1 MTDTFYIVTADGR
14 SASLPTGDCVIA
26 LGSFDGVHVAH
37 KAIFREAVALKD
49 RIGASLVG
57 AWCFSDLPAK
67 AFGKNIPMLCS
78 LDEKIARILECG
90 VDFVAVGDFA
100 LLSKVSAENFVDR
113 ILTDTLHCRGAVC
126 GFNHRFGH
134 LGLGSHDLLIN
145 RFGKDSVCI
154 VPEITMMGETVSS
167 SAIRKHIAEGDFDKA
182 RMMLAQPIYLS
193 EPVISGKSLGHTLG
207 FPTANQRFPKDYIIP
222 KKGIYATLCYTEDG
236 KKHIGVSNVG
246 IRPTITDG
254 SDSHAIN
261 CETYICDFNE
271 YIYSQILRVEFCKYL
286 RAEKKFTSIT
296 ELQRQIATDAKI
308 AKAYFS
314 ELDNSL

>member
-1 MTDTFYIVTADGR
+1 MTDSFYIVTAEGK
-14 SASLPTGDCVIA
+14 AAALPLGNCIIA

-37 KAIFREAVALKD
+37 KAIFSEAIALKD
-49 RIGASLVG
+49 KVGAALTG
-57 AWCFSDLPAK
+57 AWCFSDLPGK

-78 LDEKIARILECG
+78 LEEKIARILATG

-100 LLSKVSAENFVDR
+100 KLSHVSAEDFVDG
-113 ILTDTLHCRGAVC
+113 ILIGKLHCIGAVC

-134 LGLGSHDLLIN
+134 MGRGSHTLLID

-154 VPEITMMGETVSS
+154 VPEIAVMGETVSS
-167 SAIRKHIAEGDFDKA
+167 SAIRHHISEGDFNTAK
-182 RMMLAQPIYLS
+182 MMLKQPIYLS
-193 EPVISGKSLGHTLG
+193 APVISGKNLGHTLG

-236 KKHIGVSNVG
+236 RRHIGVTNVG

-261 CETYICDFNE
+261 CETYICDFKEN
-271 YIYSQILRVEFCKYL
+271 IYSQILRVEFCKYL
-286 RAEKKFTSIT
+286 RSEKKFTSIT
-296 ELQRQIATDAKI
+296 DLQRQIATDAENS
-308 AKAYFS
+308 KAYFA
-314 ELDNSL
+314 ELGISL

>member
-1 MTDTFYIVTADGR
+1 MTDSFYIVTAEGR
-14 SASLPTGDCVIA
+14 SPSLPEGNCVIA

-37 KAIFREAVALKD
+37 KAIFREAIALKSKV
-49 RIGASLVG
+49 GASLSG
-57 AWCFSDLPAK
+57 AWCFSDLPGK

-78 LDEKIARILECG
+78 LEEKIARILATG

-100 LLSKVSAENFVDR
+100 LLSSVSAEDFVDR
-113 ILTDTLHCRGAVC
+113 ILIEKLNCIGAVC

-134 LGLGSHDLLIN
+134 MGHGSHSLLFD
-145 RFGKDSVCI
+145 RFGEESVCI
-154 VPEITMMGETVSS
+154 VPEITMKGETVSS
-167 SAIRKHIAEGDFDKA
+167 SAIRRHIAEGDFDTAK
-182 RMMLAQPIYLS
+182 MMLSEPIYLS
-193 EPVISGKSLGHTLG
+193 APVISGKSLGHTLG

-222 KKGIYATLCYTEDG
+222 QKGIYATLCYTEDG
-236 KKHIGVSNVG
+236 RRHIGVSNVG

-286 RAEKKFTSIT
+286 RSEKKFTSIVD
-296 ELQRQIATDAKI
+296 LKRQIATDAET

-314 ELDNSL
+314 ELGISI